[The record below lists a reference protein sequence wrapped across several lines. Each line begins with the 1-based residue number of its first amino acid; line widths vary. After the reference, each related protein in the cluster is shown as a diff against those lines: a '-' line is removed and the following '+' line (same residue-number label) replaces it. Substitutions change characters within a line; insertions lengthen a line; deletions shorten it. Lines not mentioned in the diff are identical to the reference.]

1 MWREYSSGYLKNNR
15 ATAVSVRTAAF
26 ISSLLLSLLSS
37 LFYNMWK
44 YEVERLREEGDRY
57 ALMAMYL
64 VRDANDEAPRLVFPL
79 FLLIMGLA
87 SFSLILIIHNAF
99 AVSMQARVHQFGILA
114 SIGATP
120 GQIRRCLLQETVF
133 LCTAPIAAGTLLG
146 IAGSMGL
153 LAFLEVLM
161 REVEGRRAGVF
172 GYHPLILVFTLLA
185 AGITTGISAWLPA
198 RKLSV
203 MTPLEAIRNTGE
215 LQLKRKKHSPIL
227 SLLFGVG
234 GELAGNALKA
244 QKKALRT
251 ASVSLLLSV
260 TAFTLMQ
267 CFFTISGIS
276 TRETYFEKYQN
287 VWDIMV
293 TVKDVG
299 INDFGETEK
308 LREIP
313 GVENVT
319 VYQKAKA
326 KTCITEEEMS
336 EELKANGG
344 FSHDAGKCVTQDGE
358 VFWVSAPIIIM
369 DDASFLSY
377 CEKIGAPVRTDG
389 AVIRNRICDVTNPDF
404 RHPTYMPYRKET
416 GTTRLAVQTG
426 GAAMEMPLSDAVT
439 DGEMQAPN
447 SAETVQTSALNQTE
461 FVEIPVLACTGEVPV
476 LREEYAT
483 LDKYELVHF
492 VPESLW
498 KEIGEPMGCV
508 EKETFIRI
516 LGRDGVSLGELETIQ
531 GEIHRRLAG
540 AYTTESENRIREYET
555 NDQKIQGMMFVL
567 GSFCVLLAL
576 IGVGDVFSNT
586 LGFVR
591 QRKREFARYLSVG
604 MTPEELGRMF
614 CIEALVLAGRP
625 MLWAT
630 AVAFIMVGAML
641 RASYMDAAE
650 FLAEAPCLPVG
661 AFMLAVSGAV
671 AFAYYLSWRKMRKI
685 DLAEV
690 LRDDTML

>member
-15 ATAVSVRTAAF
+15 ATAVSVGTAAF
-26 ISSLLLSLLSS
+26 ISSLLLSLLGS
-37 LFYNMWK
+37 LSYNMWK
-44 YEVERLREEGDRY
+44 YEVERLKEEGDRY

-87 SFSLILIIHNAF
+87 SLSLILIIHNAF
-99 AVSMQARVHQFGILA
+99 AVSMQARVHQFGILS

-120 GQIRRCLLQETVF
+120 RQIRMCLLQETVF

-146 IAGSMGL
+146 IAASRGL
-153 LAFLEVLM
+153 LALLEVLM
-161 REVEGRRAGVF
+161 REVEGRRVGVF
-172 GYHPLILVFTLLA
+172 GYHPLILAVTLLA

-227 SLLFGVG
+227 SVLFGVE

-267 CFFTISGIS
+267 CFFTLSEIS
-276 TRETYFEKYQN
+276 TRETYFERYQDA
-287 VWDIMV
+287 WDIMV
-293 TVKDVG
+293 TVKDTGV
-299 INDFGETEK
+299 DTFGETEK

-313 GVENVT
+313 GVGNVIT
-319 VYQKAKA
+319 YQKAMA
-326 KTCITEEEMS
+326 KRLITEEEMS
-336 EELKANGG
+336 EEMKANGG
-344 FSHDAGKCVTQDGE
+344 FSHDSGKYVTRTDGGFLIN
-358 VFWVSAPIIIM
+358 VPIVIL
-369 DDASFLSY
+369 DDESFLAY
-377 CEKIGAPVRTDG
+377 CGQIGAPMRTDG
-389 AVIRNRICDVTNPDF
+389 AVIRNRICDVTNPNF
-404 RHPTYMPYRKET
+404 RHPQYMPYIRECQ
-416 GTTRLAVQTG
+416 TTVLMA
-426 GAAMEMPLSDAVT
+426 
-439 DGEMQAPN
+439 
-447 SAETVQTSALNQTE
+447 QTE
-461 FVEIPVLACTGEVPV
+461 GAENEKMPVLDDTEMVEIPVLACTEEVPV
-476 LREEYAT
+476 LREEYAS
-483 LDKYELVHF
+483 LDPYELVHF
-492 VPESLW
+492 VPASLW
-498 KEIGEPMGCV
+498 KEIEKTIGCP
-508 EKETFIRI
+508 EKDTQIRI

-540 AYTTESENRIREYET
+540 TYTTESENRIREYET
-555 NDQKIQGMMFVL
+555 NDRKMQGMMVVL

-586 LGFVR
+586 FGFVR

-604 MTPEELGRMF
+604 MTPEELRKMF
-614 CIEALVLAGRP
+614 CIEAFVLAGRP
-625 MLWAT
+625 MLWAA
-630 AVAFIMVGAML
+630 AVAVFAVGAML
-641 RASYMDAAE
+641 RASYMDASE

-661 AFMLAVSGAV
+661 AFMLAVGGAV
-671 AFAYYLSWRKMRKI
+671 AFAYYLSWRKMREI

-690 LRDDTML
+690 LRDDTMV